1 MIKNEKLFNRHA
13 LNLRFCII
21 HLQGAAEISNL
32 ICQLYPLF
40 TENSILGPSRLAI
53 CSFAYN
59 HPISDATNKNL
70 QIIVRSVMGCFNI
83 IDVECQQSITIFL
96 FIWVIDS
103 SILSPNKLL
112 VNSVKPHADAII
124 WLCFRAIN
132 SLAVST
138 ATAASRQ

>member
-83 IDVECQQSITIFL
+83 IDVEC
-96 FIWVIDS
+96 
-103 SILSPNKLL
+103 
-112 VNSVKPHADAII
+112 
-124 WLCFRAIN
+124 
-132 SLAVST
+132 
-138 ATAASRQ
+138 